1 MVYLNEVKIMDGIEL
16 VDVQN
21 ERPENEIELEKVGI
35 EGLKKF
41 VMIKRP
47 NKTYHIIATINS
59 YITLPSNLRGA
70 HMSRFIES
78 INDIPVEANSIEEL
92 AEIISKNALKR
103 HKLHC
108 YTEVLSD
115 LPFERV
121 RPSGEKESAIAR
133 MFAKFSTKGNKKSVG
148 VSVTGVLA
156 CPCAKEMCGGLTH
169 NQRGIL
175 TIEIDTSE
183 NSIELLDVVEVGQQS
198 FSAPTFSLL
207 KRPEEKEIV
216 EKIHKN
222 PKFVEDVVRKCVQLL
237 RERYPGR
244 YCRVKCVSFES
255 IHDHNVCSEWSGVL

>member
-1 MVYLNEVKIMDGIEL
+1 MKKLEEIEL
-16 VDVQN
+16 IDVQN

-35 EGLKKF
+35 ESLKKF

-47 NKTYHIIATINS
+47 SKTYHIIATINS

-78 INDIPVEANSIEEL
+78 INDIPAEANSIEEL

-103 HKLHC
+103 HKLDC
-108 YTEVLSD
+108 YTEVSSD

-121 RPSGEKESAIAR
+121 RPNGEKESAIAR
-133 MFAKFSTKGNKKSVG
+133 MFARFSTRNNKKSVG

-156 CPCAKEMCGGLTH
+156 CPCAKEICGGLTH
-169 NQRGIL
+169 NQRGVL
-175 TIEIDTSE
+175 TVEIDTSE
-183 NSIELLDVVEVGQQS
+183 NSAELLDIVGMGMQS

-216 EKIHKN
+216 EKIHRN
-222 PKFVEDVVRKCVQLL
+222 PKFVEDVVRDCVQLL
-237 RERYPGR
+237 REKYLGR

-255 IHDHNVCSEWSGVL
+255 IHDHDVCSEWNGVL

>member
-1 MVYLNEVKIMDGIEL
+1 MEDLGII
-16 VDVQN
+16 DVQN
-21 ERPENEIELEKVGI
+21 EKPENEIELEKVGI

-41 VMIKRP
+41 VLIKRP
-47 NKTYHIIATINS
+47 NKTYHIIAIINS

-78 INDIPVEANSIEEL
+78 INDIPAEANSIEEL
-92 AEIISKNALKR
+92 AEIISKNVLNR
-103 HKLHC
+103 HKLDC
-108 YTEVLSD
+108 YTRVSSD

-121 RPSGEKESAIAR
+121 RPNGEKESAIAT
-133 MFAKFSTKGNKKSVG
+133 MFARFSTKDNKKSVG

-169 NQRGIL
+169 NQRGVL
-175 TIEIDTSE
+175 TIEIDTSQ
-183 NSIELLDVVEVGQQS
+183 NSTELLDVVDIGQQS

-222 PKFVEDVVRKCVQLL
+222 PKFVEDVVRNCVQSLK
-237 RERYPGR
+237 ERYPGR
-244 YCRVKCVSFES
+244 YCKVKCVSFES
-255 IHDHNVCSEWSGVL
+255 IHDHNVCSEWSGIV

>member
-1 MVYLNEVKIMDGIEL
+1 VI
-16 VDVQN
+16 DVQN
-21 ERPENEIELEKVGI
+21 EKPENEIALERVGI

-41 VMIKRP
+41 ILIKRP

-59 YITLPSNLRGA
+59 YVTLPSHLRGA

-78 INDIPVEANSIEEL
+78 VNNIPTEASSIEEV
-92 AEIISKNALKR
+92 AEKISRNALNR
-103 HKLHC
+103 HKLDC
-108 YTEVLSD
+108 YTEVSSD

-121 RPSGEKESAIAR
+121 KPNGEKESAIAH
-133 MFAKFSTKGNKKSVG
+133 MFASFSTRNSKKSVG

-156 CPCAKEMCGGLTH
+156 CPCSKEMCGGLTH

-183 NSIELLDVVEVGQQS
+183 NAVELLDVVDAGQES

-216 EKIHKN
+216 ERIHKN
-222 PKFVEDVVRKCVQLL
+222 PRFVEDVVRKCVQLL
-237 RERYPGR
+237 KERYPGR
-244 YCRVKCVSFES
+244 YCRAKCVSFES
-255 IHDHNVCSEWSGVL
+255 IHDHNACSEWSGIL

>member
-1 MVYLNEVKIMDGIEL
+1 MEDLGII
-16 VDVQN
+16 DVQN
-21 ERPENEIELEKVGI
+21 EKPENEIELEKVGV

-41 VMIKRP
+41 VLIKRP
-47 NKTYHIIATINS
+47 NNTYHIIAIINS

-78 INDIPVEANSIEEL
+78 INDIPAEANSIEEL
-92 AEIISKNALKR
+92 AEIISKNVLNR
-103 HKLHC
+103 HELDC
-108 YTEVLSD
+108 YTEVSSD

-121 RPSGEKESAIAR
+121 RPSGEKESAVAT
-133 MFAKFSTKGNKKSVG
+133 MFARFSTKGNKKSVG

-169 NQRGIL
+169 NQRGVL
-175 TIEIDTSE
+175 TIEIDTSQ
-183 NSIELLDVVEVGQQS
+183 NSIELLDVVDIGQQS

-222 PKFVEDVVRKCVQLL
+222 PKFVEDVVRSCVQSLK
-237 RERYPGR
+237 EKYPGR
-244 YCRVKCVSFES
+244 YCRAKCVSFES
-255 IHDHNVCSEWSGVL
+255 IHDHNACSEWSGVL

>member
-1 MVYLNEVKIMDGIEL
+1 MKKHEEIKL

-35 EGLKKF
+35 ESLKKF

-47 NKTYHIIATINS
+47 SKTYHIIATINS

-78 INDIPVEANSIEEL
+78 INDIPAEANSIEEL

-103 HKLHC
+103 HKLDC
-108 YTEVLSD
+108 YTEVSSD

-121 RPSGEKESAIAR
+121 RPNGEKESAIAR
-133 MFAKFSTKGNKKSVG
+133 MFARFSTRNNKKSVG

-156 CPCAKEMCGGLTH
+156 CPCAKEICGGLTH
-169 NQRGIL
+169 NQRGVL
-175 TIEIDTSE
+175 TVEIDTSE
-183 NSIELLDVVEVGQQS
+183 NSVELLDIVGMGLQS

-207 KRPEEKEIV
+207 KRPEEKAIV
-216 EKIHKN
+216 EKIHRN
-222 PKFVEDVVRKCVQLL
+222 PKFVEDVVRDCVQLL
-237 RERYPGR
+237 REKYLGR

-255 IHDHNVCSEWSGVL
+255 IHDHDVCSEWNGVL